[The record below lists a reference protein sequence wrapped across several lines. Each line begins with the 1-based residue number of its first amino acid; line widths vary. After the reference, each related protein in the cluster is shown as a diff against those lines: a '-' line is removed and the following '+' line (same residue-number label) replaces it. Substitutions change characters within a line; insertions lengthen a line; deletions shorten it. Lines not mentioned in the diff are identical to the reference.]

1 MTTSSGPDIKSVF
14 NNGHFGRGVYYDDV
28 YEGLVLDGDALWDE
42 EITGNIDTSVPVFTS
57 ILTQG
62 RDELV
67 AHSGATILGTLSAG
81 VGAIDFVG
89 NRVSSGEY
97 ELSSVLD
104 LGGKFAVNLEGIIN
118 NNASYISDYID
129 DRTALVDIWVDW
141 DGEDAEDTDAT
152 LYFRASDDAKA
163 EDKFQLEAD
172 SDLLLLEDG
181 SNFRQELSVAF
192 GDWRILQR
200 NTFVGRTFQFKIE
213 LETENADQ
221 TPVIDELGVLVSLPS
236 RTERSDLI
244 DSGAAAKEVT
254 FTNAFYRPP
263 TVGIAAFN
271 LLSGDY
277 YEVTSVTR
285 TGFTVHFKDSSNSSV
300 DRKFEYAA
308 TGFGSEQT

>member
-1 MTTSSGPDIKSVF
+1 MTTGLAPDIKSVF

-28 YEGLVLDGDALWDE
+28 YQGLVLDGDALWDE
-42 EITGNIDTSVPVFTS
+42 EITGNIDTFVPVTRN
-57 ILTQG
+57 IITQN
-62 RDELV
+62 RDQLITQ
-67 AHSGATILGTLSAG
+67 SGFDLLAG
-81 VGAIDFVG
+81 IGAIDFVG
-89 NRVSSGEY
+89 TRVSSGEY

-118 NNASYISDYID
+118 NSASYIGDYID
-129 DRTALVDIWVDW
+129 DRAALVDTWVDW
-141 DGEDAEDTDAT
+141 DGEEAEDTDAT
-152 LYFRASDDAKA
+152 LYFRASDDARA
-163 EDKFQLEAD
+163 EDKFELEAD

-192 GDWRILQR
+192 SDWRILQR
-200 NTFVGRTFQFKIE
+200 NTFVGRTFQFKAE
-213 LETENADQ
+213 LETEDADQ
-221 TPVIDELGVLVSLPS
+221 MPVIDELGILVSLPS

-285 TGFTVHFKDSSNSSV
+285 TGFTVHFKNSSNSSV

>member
-1 MTTSSGPDIKSVF
+1 MTTSPGPDIKSVF

-42 EITGNIDTSVPVFTS
+42 EITGNIDTSVPVTES
-57 ILTQG
+57 LITQG
-62 RDELV
+62 RDQLITQSGNTFV
-67 AHSGATILGTLSAG
+67 AGI
-81 VGAIDFVG
+81 GAIDFVG

-118 NNASYISDYID
+118 NDASYIGDYID
-129 DRTALVDIWVDW
+129 DRTALVDTWVDW

-163 EDKFQLEAD
+163 EDKFELEAD
-172 SDLLLLEDG
+172 SGLLLLEDG

-192 GDWRILQR
+192 GEWRILQR
-200 NTFVGRTFQFKIE
+200 NTFVGRTFQFKAE

-221 TPVIDELGVLVSLPS
+221 TPVIDELGVSVSLPS

>member
-1 MTTSSGPDIKSVF
+1 MTTSLAPEIKSVF
-14 NNGHFGRGVYYDDV
+14 NNGHFSRGVYYDDV
-28 YEGLVLDGDALWDE
+28 YQGLVLDGDALWDE
-42 EITGNIDTSVPVFTS
+42 EVTGNIDTFVPVTRN
-57 ILTQG
+57 IITQN
-62 RDELV
+62 RDQLITQ
-67 AHSGATILGTLSAG
+67 SGFDLLAG
-81 VGAIDFVG
+81 IGAIDFVG
-89 NRVSSGEY
+89 TRVSSGEY

-118 NNASYISDYID
+118 NSASYIGDYID
-129 DRTALVDIWVDW
+129 DRAALVDTWVDW

-152 LYFRASDDAKA
+152 LYFRASDDARA
-163 EDKFQLEAD
+163 EDKFELEAD

-192 GDWRILQR
+192 SEWRILQR
-200 NTFVGRTFQFKIE
+200 NTFVGRTFQFKAE
-213 LETENADQ
+213 LETEDADQ

-285 TGFTVHFKDSSNSSV
+285 TGFTVHFKNSSNSSV

>member
-1 MTTSSGPDIKSVF
+1 MTTGLAPDIKSVF

-28 YEGLVLDGDALWDE
+28 YQGLVLDGDALWDE
-42 EITGNIDTSVPVFTS
+42 EITGNIDTFVPVTRN
-57 ILTQG
+57 IITQN
-62 RDELV
+62 RDQLITQ
-67 AHSGATILGTLSAG
+67 SGFDLLAG
-81 VGAIDFVG
+81 IGAIDFVG
-89 NRVSSGEY
+89 TRVSSGEY

-118 NNASYISDYID
+118 NSASYIGDYID
-129 DRTALVDIWVDW
+129 DRAALVDTWVDW
-141 DGEDAEDTDAT
+141 DGEEAEDTDAT
-152 LYFRASDDAKA
+152 LYFRASDDARA
-163 EDKFQLEAD
+163 EDKFELEAD

-192 GDWRILQR
+192 SDWRILQR
-200 NTFVGRTFQFKIE
+200 NTFVGRTFQFKAE
-213 LETENADQ
+213 LETEDADQ
-221 TPVIDELGVLVSLPS
+221 MPVIGELGILVSLPS

-285 TGFTVHFKDSSNSSV
+285 TGFTVHFKNSSNSSV

>member
-1 MTTSSGPDIKSVF
+1 MTTNLAPDIKSVF

-28 YEGLVLDGDALWDE
+28 YQGLVLDGDALWDE
-42 EITGNIDTSVPVFTS
+42 EITGNIDTFVPVTRN
-57 ILTQG
+57 IITQS
-62 RDELV
+62 RDQLITQ
-67 AHSGATILGTLSAG
+67 SGDTFIAG
-81 VGAIDFVG
+81 IGAIDFVG
-89 NRVSSGEY
+89 TRVSSGEY

-118 NNASYISDYID
+118 NSASYIGDFID
-129 DRTALVDIWVDW
+129 DRTALVDTWVDW

-152 LYFRASDDAKA
+152 LYFRASDDARA
-163 EDKFQLEAD
+163 EDKFELEAD

-192 GDWRILQR
+192 SDWRILQR
-200 NTFVGRTFQFKIE
+200 NTFVGRTFQFKAE
-213 LETENADQ
+213 LETEDADQ
-221 TPVIDELGVLVSLPS
+221 TPVIDELGVVVSLPS